1 MKSVVADML
10 PDELKP
16 AVVEL
21 CAYLEDSFGNS
32 TRIDYGSGGRPLFHS
47 WFMHGFLLLVLEIVL
62 TLHIL

>member
-1 MKSVVADML
+1 MNGVVANML

-32 TRIDYGSGGRPLFHS
+32 TRIDYGSDTYTYAAPCRR
-47 WFMHGFLLLVLEIVL
+47 
-62 TLHIL
+62 HIKWSQPAAKAFIR